1 MLSSPLDTLQSYT
14 RNWTTPAG
22 LVVKIQ
28 ALAVSIGAR
37 VAILVAIVRE
47 PSRCIF
53 TNYNGVGTQDED
65 QGYRIIRPED
75 GYGNVPL

>member
-28 ALAVSIGAR
+28 ALAVNGQLNRA
-37 VAILVAIVRE
+37 AILLY
-47 PSRCIF
+47 F
-53 TNYNGVGTQDED
+53 QTNHYKQLLIA
-65 QGYRIIRPED
+65 QRITDRRAATMTKSLLIEIR
-75 GYGNVPL
+75 

>member
-28 ALAVSIGAR
+28 ALAVNGQLNRA
-37 VAILVAIVRE
+37 AILLYFQMNHYNLLLIVQRM
-47 PSRCIF
+47 
-53 TNYNGVGTQDED
+53 TD
-65 QGYRIIRPED
+65 QRAATTTKS
-75 GYGNVPL
+75 PLMEMR